1 LGNLEKK
8 GAELVLNIDG
18 KLYRFETKD
27 TVHILKKDK
36 P

>member
-1 LGNLEKK
+1 
-8 GAELVLNIDG
+8 VLNIDG